1 MTMTDTILMDP
12 DNIADFV
19 VHYTRAVRHNE
30 EQFTW
35 QGHELLTDYAGYM
48 LCWATENLAKQ
59 LRADD

>member
-1 MTMTDTILMDP
+1 TTSLI
-12 DNIADFV
+12 FV

-48 LCWATENLAKQ
+48 LVWATENLAKQ
-59 LRADD
+59 LRGDER